1 MSNTITIT
9 AATGE
14 DMQALG
20 ERLAKLARGGDVLL
34 LSGPLGAGKTT
45 FAQGFGV
52 GLGIGEPIVSPT
64 FTIARELEGRFADGS
79 PAHLV
84 HVDAYRLGGNAYAPG
99 QDTVGRLLDE
109 LESLGL
115 DEELEDPGEHTVIL
129 MEWGEQMAA
138 ALAPE
143 RLEIHIDRPLD
154 RGKTLTL
161 SKTHPTWPTAPHA
174 VASSAGCTVVGS
186 LAQGVFK
193 HMQTLVIDTSYG
205 STVGVVGHEPIVETD
220 SRTHVEKL
228 QVNIAQAVEQA
239 GLQASDITRIVV
251 GVGPAPFTG
260 LRAGIVAAKA
270 LAFATGAQLVG
281 QDVLAPQCLAHT
293 QATDDRRHLTLAVND
308 ARRRQLYFALYD
320 GGTVADGVGQSPITL
335 IDMDIDYPDS
345 ITMRVN
351 DVLTKL
357 ADTGKPYVVD
367 VIGHGA
373 VKYAQSWNAIASL
386 GEVDDHALLDEGAE
400 GLARFAAFTTSE
412 QALAEPTPVEPLYLR
427 RPDVSVPNPLKHVLN
442 HAGAERTE

>member
-45 FAQGFGV
+45 FAQGFGA

-143 RLEIHIDRPLD
+143 RLEIHIDRPAVD
-154 RGKTLTL
+154 ADGELT
-161 SKTHPTWPTAPHA
+161 
-174 VASSAGCTVVGS
+174 SAGARTV
-186 LAQGVFK
+186 
-193 HMQTLVIDTSYG
+193 TLVP
-205 STVGVVGHEPIVETD
+205 VGAAWD
-220 SRTHVEKL
+220 SFDFT
-228 QVNIAQAVEQA
+228 A
-239 GLQASDITRIVV
+239 GKR
-251 GVGPAPFTG
+251 
-260 LRAGIVAAKA
+260 
-270 LAFATGAQLVG
+270 
-281 QDVLAPQCLAHT
+281 
-293 QATDDRRHLTLAVND
+293 
-308 ARRRQLYFALYD
+308 
-320 GGTVADGVGQSPITL
+320 
-335 IDMDIDYPDS
+335 
-345 ITMRVN
+345 
-351 DVLTKL
+351 
-357 ADTGKPYVVD
+357 
-367 VIGHGA
+367 
-373 VKYAQSWNAIASL
+373 
-386 GEVDDHALLDEGAE
+386 
-400 GLARFAAFTTSE
+400 
-412 QALAEPTPVEPLYLR
+412 
-427 RPDVSVPNPLKHVLN
+427 
-442 HAGAERTE
+442 